1 MSKIITPEIAAEMLG
16 VSERRVQQLIKELNI
31 EPQRIGKTAI
41 LSDADMRLLA
51 KRKTTPGKAKV
62 KK

>member
-1 MSKIITPEIAAEMLG
+1 MMNKIITPEVAATMLD

-41 LSDADMRLLA
+41 LSDADMKKLA
-51 KRKTTPGKAKV
+51 KRKTTPGKAK
-62 KK
+62 K